1 MKDGTTTS
9 LETSGMTYSVDTSG
23 RSVDCLSE
31 LIRERAY
38 QLFEEGGRQ
47 PGRELE
53 NWLEA
58 EREIKK
64 RLNV

>member
-1 MKDGTTTS
+1 MKDNTTTS
-9 LETSGMTYSVDTSG
+9 LETSGMTYSVDTRG
-23 RSVDCLSE
+23 PSVDCLSE

-58 EREIKK
+58 ECEVKK
-64 RLNV
+64 RLNT

>member
-1 MKDGTTTS
+1 MKDNTTTS
-9 LETSGMTYSVDTSG
+9 LDTLGMMYSVNTSA
-23 RSVDCLSE
+23 RSVDLLSD
-31 LIRERAY
+31 LIHKRAY

-64 RLNV
+64 RFNV

>member
-1 MKDGTTTS
+1 MKDNTKTSFGTF
-9 LETSGMTYSVDTSG
+9 GMMYGADTSG
-23 RSVDCLSE
+23 RSADQLSE

-38 QLFEEGGRQ
+38 QLFEEGGRR